1 MSWNVSNQRTILGT
15 LGPVFLFIGL
25 LQSNKALADKI
36 VNYEHGRVVSVEP
49 ITKKSYRWVPRFTCD
64 NEVTV
69 FYRQGDRNGVRQR
82 AIHSEHLSQSNGTGS
97 SCRSYRDKEYIEKEV
112 GYNVTFEYLGTLRTV
127 RFEQP
132 PRSGFI
138 LLKTEMKIYAIE

>member
-1 MSWNVSNQRTILGT
+1 MSWNESIQRKILGI
-15 LGPVFLFIGL
+15 LGPLFLCMSL

-36 VNYEHGRVVSVEP
+36 VNYERGRVVSVEP
-49 ITKKSYRWVPRFTCD
+49 ITKKSYRWVPRLTCE
-64 NEVTV
+64 NEVNV
-69 FYRQGDRNGVRQR
+69 FYRQVDQNGMRQR
-82 AIHSEHLSQSNGTGS
+82 AINSEHPSQSNGNAS
-97 SCRSYRDKEYIEKEV
+97 ECRSYRDKEYIEKEV